1 MSEEP
6 EILFEKRG
14 HAGLITLNRPKA
26 LNALTLSMVREMHPQ
41 LAEWARDPD
50 IAHVVVRAAGEKA
63 FCAGGDIRQLHD
75 WGRARDPR
83 FLDFYRE
90 EYRLNTFIK
99 RYPKPYVAL
108 IDGIVMGGGVGVSVH
123 GSHVVAGDKIVF
135 AMPETGIG
143 LFPDVGGTFFL
154 PRLPG
159 SIGTWLAL
167 TGARLKQADAA
178 WCGLATHAVPSARF
192 GELAE
197 ALCASDE
204 ATAVIERFAE
214 PPGEPAALPSL
225 MPVIDRCFTA
235 NPVSE
240 VLERLEAESG
250 AAAEWAGKQAAI
262 IRAKSPTSLA
272 IAMRQMREG
281 AKLDFEDC
289 MRLEWRIVNRV
300 VDGRDFFEGV
310 RAVIIDKDNAPNWQ
324 PATLE
329 ELSEAE
335 VDAYFAPLADEL
347 DLDGL
352 DDPAQGR

>member
-1 MSEEP
+1 MNDAP
-6 EILFEKRG
+6 EILFEKRRR
-14 HAGLITLNRPKA
+14 AGLITLNRPKA

-123 GSHVVAGDKIVF
+123 GSHVVAGDKIMF

-159 SIGTWLAL
+159 SVGTWLAL

-197 ALCASDE
+197 ALCAGDD
-204 ATAVIERFAE
+204 ATDVLERFAE
-214 PPGEPAALPSL
+214 PPGEPATLPAL
-225 MPVIDRCFTA
+225 MPVIDRCLSAAT
-235 NPVSE
+235 VIE
-240 VLERLEAESG
+240 VLERLDAQTG
-250 AAAEWAGKQAAI
+250 ADAEWAANQAAT
-262 IRAKSPTSLA
+262 IRSKSPTSLA
-272 IAMRQMREG
+272 VAMRQMREG
-281 AKLDFEDC
+281 AMLDFEDC
-289 MRLEWRIVNRV
+289 MRMEWRIVNRV
-300 VDGRDFFEGV
+300 VEGHEFFEGV
-310 RAVIIDKDNAPNWQ
+310 RAVIIDKDNHPNWL
-324 PATLE
+324 PASLE

-335 VDAYFAPLADEL
+335 IDAYFAPLKDEL
-347 DLDGL
+347 NLEGLDG
-352 DDPAQGR
+352 Q

>member
-1 MSEEP
+1 MTSDEP

-14 HAGLITLNRPKA
+14 PAGLITLNRPKA
-26 LNALTLSMVREMHPQ
+26 LNALTLAMVRQMHPQ

-75 WGRARDPR
+75 WGRAGDPR

-123 GSHVVAGDKIVF
+123 GSHVVAGDRIVF

-159 SIGTWLAL
+159 AVGTWLAL
-167 TGARLKQADAA
+167 TGARLKQADAV
-178 WCGLATHAVPSARF
+178 WCGIATHAVPSGRF
-192 GELAE
+192 GELADS
-197 ALCASDE
+197 LCSAED
-204 ATAVIERFAE
+204 AGTVLERFAE
-214 PPGEPAALPSL
+214 VAKEPATLPAL
-225 MPVIDRCFTA
+225 MPVIERGFCADTV
-235 NPVSE
+235 PE
-240 VLERLEAESG
+240 VLERLEAESDTD
-250 AAAEWAGKQAAI
+250 ADWARKQAAI
-262 IRAKSPTSLA
+262 IRSKSPTSLA
-272 IAMRQMREG
+272 IALRQMREG

-289 MRLEWRIVNRV
+289 MRMEWRIVNRV
-300 VDGRDFFEGV
+300 VEGHEFFEGV
-310 RAVIIDKDNAPNWQ
+310 RAVIIDKDNQ
-324 PATLE
+324 PAWRPASLE

-335 VDAYFAPLADEL
+335 IDAYFVPLADEL

-352 DDPAQGR
+352 EMG

>member
-1 MSEEP
+1 MNDAP

-14 HAGLITLNRPKA
+14 HAGLITLNRPRA
-26 LNALTLSMVREMHPQ
+26 LNALTLGMVREMHPQ
-41 LAEWARDPD
+41 LARWARDPE

-123 GSHVVAGDKIVF
+123 GSHVVAGEGIVF

-159 SIGTWLAL
+159 AVGTWLAL
-167 TGARLKQADAA
+167 TGARLKQADAT
-178 WCGLATHAVPSARF
+178 WCGLATHAVASAGF
-192 GELAE
+192 AELTE
-197 ALCASDE
+197 ALCASEDP
-204 ATAVIERFAE
+204 TAVIERFAE
-214 PPGEPAALPSL
+214 PPAEPATLPAL
-225 MPVIDRCFTA
+225 MPVIDRCFSADT
-235 NPVSE
+235 VIE
-240 VLERLEAESG
+240 VLDRLDAESG
-250 AAAEWAGKQAAI
+250 ADAEWAVKQATT
-262 IRAKSPTSLA
+262 IRSKSPTSLA
-272 IAMRQMREG
+272 IAMRQMKEG
-281 AKLDFEDC
+281 ATLGFEDC
-289 MRLEWRIVNRV
+289 MRMEWRIVNRV
-300 VDGRDFFEGV
+300 VEGREFFEGV

-329 ELSEAE
+329 EVSPEQI
-335 VDAYFAPLADEL
+335 DAYFAPLSEEL
-347 DLDGL
+347 DLEGL
-352 DDPAQGR
+352 DGS